1 MRLEDGYQLDG
12 YNTIDTISKAV
23 DILLATVPTQEINE

>member
-12 YNTIDTISKAV
+12 YNAIDTVSEAV
-23 DILLATVPTQEINE
+23 NILLATVPTQKINE

>member
-12 YNTIDTISKAV
+12 YNAIDTISKTV
-23 DILLATVPTQEINE
+23 NILLATVPTQEINE

>member
-12 YNTIDTISKAV
+12 YYTIDTISEAV
-23 DILLATVPTQEINE
+23 NIFLATVPTQEIYE